1 MSGIATKSKIYADIA
16 RPYGVK
22 VYSTRKT
29 IAGIRDLEKYALTKG
44 GAYINRMSLD
54 DFFFIKDNHLKKVK
68 SIKDSILKVRKYNP
82 KKKITV
88 EVDNISQLKKILNER
103 IDVVL
108 LDNMSGEHIKKCLK
122 LVNKK
127 FICEASGNI
136 NLKNIKSIVRTK
148 VNRISTGQLT
158 HSVQNVDFGL
168 EI

>member
-1 MSGIATKSKIYADIA
+1 
-16 RPYGVK
+16 
-22 VYSTRKT
+22 
-29 IAGIRDLEKYALTKG
+29 
-44 GAYINRMSLD
+44 MSLD

-68 SIKDSILKVRKYNP
+68 NIKDGILKVKKYNP

-122 LVNKK
+122 LVNKR

-136 NLKNIKSIVRTK
+136 NLKNIKSIARTK